1 MDLHDVYWIGGAP
14 GAGKSTIARG
24 LAERYG
30 LRLYLTDD
38 VMRDHAGRSRD
49 SPYLERFRA
58 MSMEERWVDRSP
70 EEMLET
76 FHWFR
81 GEAFGLIVED
91 LVALPDGPPA
101 VAEGFRLLPHLV
113 RPLAA
118 PGRALWLLPTPE
130 FHRAAL
136 EARGW
141 PVPAQT
147 SDPERARRNLIERD
161 RLFTERLARE
171 AGDAAVRQDG
181 STTLDLVAGRL
192 GLSAKAG

>member
-1 MDLHDVYWIGGAP
+1 MDLHHVYWIGGAP

-30 LRLYLTDD
+30 LRLYATDD
-38 VMRDHAGRSRD
+38 VMGEHAARRRDTPHLD
-49 SPYLERFRA
+49 RFLA
-58 MSMEERWVDRSP
+58 MTMDERWVERSP
-70 EEMLET
+70 AEMLET

-81 GEAFGLIVED
+81 GEGFGLIVED
-91 LVALPDGPPA
+91 LRALPDGPA
-101 VAEGFRLLPHLV
+101 VVAEGFRLLPHLV

-118 PGRALWLLPTPE
+118 PDRALWLLPTPE
-130 FHRAAL
+130 FYRAAL
-136 EARGW
+136 DLRGW

-181 STTLDLVAGRL
+181 SATLELIADRL
-192 GLSAKAG
+192 GLSGRAE